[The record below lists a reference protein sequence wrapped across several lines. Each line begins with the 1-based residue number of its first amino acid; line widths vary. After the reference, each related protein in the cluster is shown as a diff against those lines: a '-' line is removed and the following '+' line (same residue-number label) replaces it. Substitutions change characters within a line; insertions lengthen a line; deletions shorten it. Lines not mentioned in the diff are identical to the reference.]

1 MDINVLGKKTLFTFF
16 QEGLIKKISDL
27 YSLKDKY
34 EQLKKLPG
42 FQDKKIMNILD
53 ALEQS
58 KNQSFDRILYGLG
71 IEHVGIKIAKLLNKK
86 FKNINNLKK
95 VNLEELSEIPEIGPR
110 ISNSVIEY
118 FRKEENIQEIN
129 LLKSKGLNFD
139 YLYKNVPINNIFKDQ
154 KIVLTGTFNDYSRN
168 ELTNILEK
176 YGASIIKNVSSKTDF
191 LIQGDNSGS
200 KLQKARLLKIKIMD
214 ENELNNILNSI
225 K

>member
-1 MDINVLGKKTLFTFF
+1 
-16 QEGLIKKISDL
+16 
-27 YSLKDKY
+27 
-34 EQLKKLPG
+34 
-42 FQDKKIMNILD
+42 MNILN

-118 FRKEENIQEIN
+118 FQKEENIQEIN
-129 LLKSKGLNFD
+129 LLKSKGLDFD
-139 YLYKNVPINNIFKDQ
+139 YSSLNVKNFKTNNIFKDK
-154 KIVLTGTFNDYSRN
+154 KIVLTGSFNDYSRN

-176 YGASIIKNVSSKTDF
+176 YGASIIKNISSKTDY
-191 LIQGDNSGS
+191 LIKGENSGS
-200 KLQKARLLKIKIMD
+200 KLQKALLLKIKIMD